1 MTVDRLSARLRQ
13 LWLCYRLQLKILLI
27 SPFEGFL
34 GIVFPLMFATATLMV
49 YRVNGDE
56 AAMAYAGLGAA
67 VMGVWTSVTVSASTL
82 LNRERWAGTLE
93 LLVAAPTPFSMVLIP
108 ITTAMATVGL
118 VSVVVTLVWNRLVF
132 GVRLEVESW
141 PLFVLGVLAATVTI
155 AMFGFLLSVVAV
167 RYRTAWALGASLEY
181 PGWLLCG
188 FVVPIALLPVVLH
201 PISYAL
207 APTWAVEAMR
217 SAASGESPWGEL
229 GICIALGSAYAAV
242 AAYLGVRLIDSAR
255 RNATLALT

>member
-1 MTVDRLSARLRQ
+1 MTTRARQ
-13 LWLCYRLQLKILLI
+13 LWLCYRLQLKILLV

-34 GIVFPLMFATATLMV
+34 GVVFPLMFATATLLV
-49 YRVNGDE
+49 YRVEGDPR
-56 AAMAYAGLGAA
+56 AMAYAGLGAA
-67 VMGVWTSVTVSASTL
+67 VMGVWTSVTVAASSL

-93 LLVAAPTPFSMVLIP
+93 LLVAAPTPFLMVLVP

-132 GVRLEVESW
+132 GVRLDVASW
-141 PLFVLGVLAATVTI
+141 PLLVLGVLAATVTI

-188 FVVPIALLPVVLH
+188 FVVPVSLLPLVVRPL
-201 PISYAL
+201 SWAL

-217 SAASGESPWGEL
+217 SAASGGSPWGEL
-229 GICIALGSAYAAV
+229 AVCLALGAAYAAL
-242 AAYLGVRLIDSAR
+242 AAYLGRRLIESAR
-255 RNATLALT
+255 RHATLALT

>member
-1 MTVDRLSARLRQ
+1 M
-13 LWLCYRLQLKILLI
+13 CYRLQLKILLI

-49 YRVNGDE
+49 YAVNGDE

-82 LNRERWAGTLE
+82 LNRERFAGTLE
-93 LLVAAPTPFSMVLIP
+93 LLVAAPTPFSMVLMP

-118 VSVVVTLVWNRLVF
+118 VSVGITLVWNRLVF
-132 GVRLEVESW
+132 GVQLQIQNW
-141 PLFVLGVLAATVTI
+141 LLFVLSVLAATVTI

-217 SAASGESPWGEL
+217 IAAAGGNPWNEL
-229 GICIALGSAYAAV
+229 TVCLALGLGYAAF
-242 AAYLGVRLIDSAR
+242 AAFLGVRLIDSAR

>member
-1 MTVDRLSARLRQ
+1 MRDRLRQ

-49 YRVNGDE
+49 YAVNGDE

-82 LNRERWAGTLE
+82 LNRERFAGTLE
-93 LLVAAPTPFSMVLIP
+93 LLVAAPTPFSMVLMP

-118 VSVVVTLVWNRLVF
+118 VSVAITLVWNRLVF
-132 GVRLEVESW
+132 GVQLQIQNW
-141 PLFVLGVLAATVTI
+141 LLFVLSVLAATVTI

-217 SAASGESPWGEL
+217 IAAAGGNPWNEL
-229 GICIALGSAYAAV
+229 TVCLALGLGYAAV
-242 AAYLGVRLIDSAR
+242 AAFLGVRLIDSAR

>member
-1 MTVDRLSARLRQ
+1 MTGDRIRRRIRQ
-13 LWLCYRLQLKILLI
+13 LWLCYRLQLKILLV

-34 GIVFPLMFATATLMV
+34 GIVFPLMFATATLLV
-49 YRVNGDE
+49 YRVNGDPE
-56 AAMAYAGLGAA
+56 AMAYAGLGAA

-82 LNRERWAGTLE
+82 LNRERWSGTLE
-93 LLVAAPTPFSMVLIP
+93 LLVAAPTPFSMVLVP

-118 VSVVVTLVWNRLVF
+118 VSVVVTLIWNRLIF
-132 GVRLEVESW
+132 GVHLVVASW
-141 PLFVLGVLAATVTI
+141 PLFGLGVLAATVTI

-188 FVVPIALLPVVLH
+188 FVVPIALLPLVLR
-201 PISYAL
+201 PVAYAL
-207 APTWAVEAMR
+207 APTWAVAAMR
-217 SAASGESPWGEL
+217 SAAAGGSPWGEL
-229 GICIALGSAYAAV
+229 AICLALGVGYAAL
-242 AAYLGVRLIDSAR
+242 AAHLGVRLIDSAR